1 VPHVPQGNVAPKHVV
16 RSVTM
21 IDEFITN
28 SLLCI
33 MMEEFPKLVR
43 VWQSYRQEHNGTFLA
58 FNYFQWTFFT
68 AII

>member
-1 VPHVPQGNVAPKHVV
+1 
-16 RSVTM
+16 M